1 MYRATKDVMLA
12 TTITGSLPRPR
23 WYTESLGSRGLLEAM
38 ASADFREQ
46 YMDAVGAYLRD
57 QETAGLDIVT
67 DGDCRFDN
75 DVGGQSWS
83 GYLTHHMGGYDLVN
97 PHSPSRRGVA
107 YPHGSIL
114 ADNAE
119 TRVLPRITGPI
130 DRGELQY
137 TNLWKAAQRQTNRPV
152 KFGTAAAEVV
162 AVAADDQYYK
172 SLDERMFAIATAIHA
187 ELGELVDAGCAALQ
201 IEEPQI
207 HMLAVRAAKD
217 RTFSVDTA
225 VELFNHTVKGLRDKT
240 EIWAHTCWGNP
251 SQQRMYAEVQSY
263 AAGLDVLNRLDCDII
278 TFESASSGRI
288 DLEAIGKTIAPDKKI
303 GMGVIDHH
311 TLQIERPEEVADH
324 IRAAL
329 KFIPAER
336 LVISTDCG
344 MGREGMTR
352 RHAFFKM
359 VALVLGTNI
368 VRQELGLPQ
377 AECRAADKRYA
388 FSAPAH

>member
-23 WYTESLGSRGLLEAM
+23 WYTESLGARGFLEAM

-46 YMDAVGAYLRD
+46 YMDAVSTFLRD
-57 QETAGLDIVT
+57 QEVAGLDIVT

-83 GYLTHHMGGYDLVN
+83 GYLTHHMSGYDLAN
-97 PHSPSRRGVA
+97 PHSPSRRA
-107 YPHGSIL
+107 AFPHGSIL
-114 ADNAE
+114 ADNVE
-119 TRVLPRITGPI
+119 TRVMPRITAPI
-130 DRGELQY
+130 GRGELQY
-137 TNLWKAAQRQTNRPV
+137 ANLWKAAQRQTDRPV
-152 KFGTAAAEVV
+152 KFGTASAEVV
-162 AVAADDQYYK
+162 ATAAEDLHYK
-172 SLDERMFAIATAIHA
+172 SLDERMFAIATALHA
-187 ELGELVDAGCAALQ
+187 ELSELADTGCAALQ

-207 HMLAVRAAKD
+207 HMLAARAPKD
-217 RTFSVDTA
+217 RPFSIETGVD
-225 VELFNHTVKGLRDKT
+225 LFNHTVKGLRGKT

-263 AAGLDVLNRLDCDII
+263 AAGLDMLNRLDCDII

-288 DLEAIGKTIAPDKKI
+288 DLEAIGKTIASDKKI
-303 GMGVIDHH
+303 GIGVIDHH
-311 TLQIERPEEVADH
+311 TLQVERPEEVADH

-329 KFIPAER
+329 KFIPAQR

-344 MGREGMTR
+344 MGREGMSR

-359 VALVLGTNI
+359 VALVQGTNT
-368 VRQELGLPQ
+368 VRHELGLPQ
-377 AECRAADKRYA
+377 AKCRAEDERYILN
-388 FSAPAH
+388 APAR